1 MTGTNNKFRA
11 VVLAALMVFS
21 VFAGT
26 VAFTG
31 SAAADQASQ
40 DYVGGA
46 VHYENVSGSEVIEV
60 PFDGPIDS
68 DSIDANNFTVLDDG
82 DNVSSQINYALSASS
97 HDGSGNVQLI
107 LNGNSLINS
116 NDLEVD
122 LSSTVANSAGEK
134 SVAFASQTVDIG
146 SGTVGEPS
154 SNVTAY
160 QGATVAFEDTSAD
173 NNSAVSGFSIEDN
186 EDDFNYFQ
194 SFSAGENSTVFFF
207 NTGDRELGEYEL
219 NSSGN
224 YLTIRDLGLSVSID
238 DTNVSIGDDIEGT
251 VNARASNQ
259 NIEVELVDDG
269 GDGDVVDDIG
279 TTTSGQGE
287 YDFAFPT
294 SSLDAGDYTVQV
306 TDNSSG
312 VEVESSTITLSE
324 TDEDAE
330 FVDNTI
336 TQHRGDIVEMTV
348 EMEGNDYAT
357 ITVGEVDGSEGVV
370 ANATVEDE
378 NGDGQV
384 TVYLNTYDLEAGTGS
399 SQPFAVDDDSDDS
412 VTSQDVSTPT
422 QDLIDAGEYDVEVA
436 AGQSPAADTSGG
448 ADGVATL
455 VLEERGT
462 ESLRMWTGSSEELSP
477 SDLEDV
483 NEALANN
490 EITQSSEVAVGDW
503 AVHQLEA
510 SGFEGLLDARQNEE
524 VTTRFLNETDN
535 PIRLTIEEASPGANQ
550 EAQNLSLSDVN
561 TTVIADGANDT
572 YFILVDTGDVD
583 LADSDGTN
591 KNALPAD
598 DDTALETNF
607 TVVKDDAGFDFTPD
621 GEFDDD
627 ENEET
632 FLTWNANEP
641 EVTIDT
647 PYNVS
652 ASSGQTVSGT
662 TNIAPGTELNL
673 RVRSQDGVSPS
684 FLKTASPVIQPDGS
698 WSAEFDFSGQ
708 NVGDEYDIVVNS
720 NILASAEEESGTVV
734 EAVMTDTDTATPEP
748 DTDTATPEP
757 DTDTATPEPDTDTAT
772 PEPDTD
778 TPTSTPTST
787 PGFGVVVALTA
798 LIAAALLAVRREN

>member
-1 MTGTNNKFRA
+1 MTGNTNKTRA
-11 VVLAALMVFS
+11 VILAALMVFS

-26 VAFTG
+26 VAFAG
-31 SAAADQASQ
+31 SASAQQASQ

-60 PFDGPIDS
+60 PFDGPIENE
-68 DSIDANNFTVLDDG
+68 SIDANNFTVLDDG
-82 DNVSSQINYALSASS
+82 DNVSSQIDYATSASS

-107 LNGNSLINS
+107 LQGSPDASLINS

-122 LSSTVANSAGEK
+122 LSGDVANSPGEK
-134 SVAFASQTVDIG
+134 AVAFASQTVDVAG
-146 SGTVGEPS
+146 GTPS

-160 QGATVAFEDTSAD
+160 QGATVVFEDTSAD
-173 NNSAVSGFSIEDN
+173 NDSAITGFDIEDD
-186 EDDFNYFQ
+186 EDSFDYFQ
-194 SFSAGENSTVFFF
+194 SFSAGENSTVFYF
-207 NTGDRELGEYEL
+207 NTGDRELGDYEL
-219 NSSGN
+219 NNSDN
-224 YLTIRDLGLSVSID
+224 YLTVRDLGLDVSID

-251 VNARASNQ
+251 VSARASNQ

-269 GDGDVVDDIG
+269 GDGDVVADIG
-279 TTTSGQGE
+279 TQTSGQGE
-287 YDFAFPT
+287 YDFNFPT
-294 SSLDAGDYTVQV
+294 SNRDAGDYTVQV

-312 VEVESSTITLSE
+312 VEVESSTITLEE
-324 TDEDAE
+324 TDDDAE
-330 FVDNTI
+330 FTDNTI
-336 TQHRGDIVEMTV
+336 SQQRGDIVEMTV
-348 EMEGNDYAT
+348 EMEGSSYAT

-378 NGDGQV
+378 NDDGQV
-384 TVYLNTYDLEAGTGS
+384 TVYLNTYDLEENTGS
-399 SQPFAVDDDSDDS
+399 NEPFAVDDDSDDS
-412 VTSQDVSTPT
+412 VTEQDISTYT

-436 AGQSPAADTSGG
+436 AGQTEPADADGG
-448 ADGVATL
+448 SDGVATL
-455 VLEERGT
+455 VLEERST
-462 ESLRMWTGSSEELSP
+462 DNLRMWTGSKEEISP

-490 EITQSSEVAVGDW
+490 EITQSSEVAVGDY
-503 AVHQLEA
+503 AVHQIEA

-550 EAQNLSLSDVN
+550 DAETLSLANAN
-561 TTVIADGANDT
+561 TTVVADGANDT
-572 YFILVDTGDVD
+572 YFVIVNTENVELT
-583 LADSDGTN
+583 DGTA
-591 KNALPAD
+591 KSALPSD

-607 TVVKDDAGFDFTPD
+607 TVVQDDLGFDFTPD
-621 GEFDDD
+621 DQYDDD

-662 TNIAPGTELNL
+662 TNIAPGTEMNL

-684 FLKTASPVIQPDGS
+684 FLKTASPVVQPDGS
-698 WSAEFDFSGQ
+698 FSAEFDFSSQ

-734 EAVMTDTDTATPEP
+734 EAVE
-748 DTDTATPEP
+748 
-757 DTDTATPEPDTDTAT
+757 TDTAT

-778 TPTSTPTST
+778 TPEPDTDTPEPDTDTPEPDTDTPEPDTDTPEPDTETPTST

-798 LIAAALLAVRREN
+798 LLAAALLAIRRD